1 MRHRAFIL
9 LLAGALILATGLLH
23 NAADATPFSGGAL
36 LGDHF
41 PLWELR
47 AAIPFGIFSA
57 GLFVALVGMSA
68 QLVRG
73 AYQLCQ
79 HGSAAAATTARRI
92 ATAAL
97 WCGWPFV
104 LCCTNALLY
113 IAPRFYI
120 PGLEP
125 APNHLEALRPLLHYQ
140 LYGALAAMLLCRM
153 SCIRWPHA
161 RLCGAFC
168 IILPLAALL
177 STDILW
183 GSGHFYILWA
193 ALPVFPAVILLS
205 RPGIISR
212 CGGSLLLAV
221 AAAVLGISLQHRPT
235 RGLFPTGTADYVF
248 YLLSLA
254 LILVLM
260 LLKIADIR
268 YRNSRA

>member
-23 NAADATPFSGGAL
+23 NAASATPFSGGAL

-47 AAIPFGIFSA
+47 AAIPFGIFAA
-57 GLFVALVGMSA
+57 GLFVALVGMCA
-68 QLVRG
+68 QMVRSVC
-73 AYQLCQ
+73 QLCG
-79 HGSAAAATTARRI
+79 HGSAAAATTASRI

-104 LCCTNALLY
+104 LCCMNALLY
-113 IAPRFYI
+113 IVPQFYI
-120 PGLEP
+120 PGIEP
-125 APNHLEALRPLLHYQ
+125 RPNHLEVLRPLLCYQ
-140 LYGALAAMLLCRM
+140 LYGALAAMLLCRLC
-153 SCIRWPHA
+153 CIRWTNA
-161 RLCGAFC
+161 RLCGGFC

-183 GSGHFYILWA
+183 GGGHFYILWA
-193 ALPVFPAVILLS
+193 ALPVVPAVVLLGS
-205 RPGIISR
+205 RGIVPR
-212 CGGSLLLAV
+212 CGGFILLAV
-221 AAAVLGISLQHRPT
+221 AAAVLGNGMQHRPT
-235 RGLFPTGTADYVF
+235 GDIFPTGTADFVF

-268 YRNSRA
+268 YRDSRA